1 MAAVLDGFELLEI
14 AALDT
19 ANGNGA
25 RLAEVV
31 QRTPQV
37 VDEMEIAM
45 NQSLGETGCDWLI
58 CGIPTPLFVWR
69 VSASASS
76 WLNTKGLIFHQKLD
90 QPGNR

>member
-1 MAAVLDGFELLEI
+1 MELVGIAKWTSTYQPSTASQAAPRQMAAVLDGFELLEI

-19 ANGNGA
+19 ANGNRA

-45 NQSLGETGCDWLI
+45 MQSLGDCLVTGCDWRI
-58 CGIPTPLFVWR
+58 FGILQIPWF
-69 VSASASS
+69 
-76 WLNTKGLIFHQKLD
+76 
-90 QPGNR
+90 